1 MHKHIGLM
9 ITTAIIAVII
19 FVPTAADK
27 FFALFFVGLVPFT
40 NYTLSPSVMLV
51 VYAALLA
58 LGIYAIARQLV
69 TASSPVKREIES
81 RERARKKIVH
91 RSNKQNKQPVTRQ
104 RKHLSPATEQH
115 TS

>member
-9 ITTAIIAVII
+9 ITTATVAVII

-40 NYTLSPSVMLV
+40 NYTISPSAMLA
-51 VYAALLA
+51 VYAILLA

-69 TASSPVKREIES
+69 TATSPVKREIES
-81 RERARKKIVH
+81 RERARKKVIHHSNKVNKLSVARQKKH
-91 RSNKQNKQPVTRQ
+91 FLPAAEQRSN
-104 RKHLSPATEQH
+104 
-115 TS
+115 